1 MSISHEHKDNMFSSI
16 KRFENMLKNNETF
29 FFDIE
34 FYEDIIAQYH
44 QKHNI
49 ENVLLAANKG
59 LEQHPFSTELKFEKA
74 QALYVLGHYEEAMD
88 LVTEVLSM
96 QPGEFDCSLLQSNIY
111 LAKQMF
117 QEALATIQNISIYSS
132 DEKDRI
138 HLTLGRIYQGLGD
151 FEQAYQNFKIS
162 SELNPDNKEALI
174 ELASTFGSEE
184 DLQEGIEIIKQLLEQ
199 NPFDFYSWYNLGTLQ
214 DKAHLYEDAIDS
226 FEYVT
231 SLENS
236 FAPAHYNKGLCFMS
250 LEKYE
255 DALYSLNE
263 TLNIEGEQDIDLL
276 INIAGCEL
284 KLGNNNSAARYYK
297 KIIDR
302 QPVNHIALSGLGI
315 CLYEQEKWSEALH
328 FISRAVKVEP
338 EDIFYLFTKADT
350 EYLLGN
356 NFHAI
361 EDYKKIVTLAP
372 DYADAWINLSIVYTD
387 ICEYEESTAILKEA
401 LENCQENSEVIYR
414 IAASLILE
422 GNYKEAF
429 IYLEN
434 ALILDFEKHI
444 ILFEIFPELET
455 QKALIKIIDQYKD

>member
-1 MSISHEHKDNMFSSI
+1 
-16 KRFENMLKNNETF
+16 MLKNNETF
-29 FFDIE
+29 FFDID
-34 FYEDIIAQYH
+34 FYEDIIIQYH
-44 QKHNI
+44 QSHNI
-49 ENVLLAANKG
+49 QKVLIAANKG

-74 QALYVLGHYEEAMD
+74 QALYILGHYNEAME
-88 LVTEVLSM
+88 LATEVLNI

-111 LAKQMF
+111 IANEMY
-117 QEALATIQNISIYSS
+117 QEALDVLNNISIYSS

-151 FEQAYQNFKIS
+151 FEKAYNNFKIS
-162 SELNPDNKEALI
+162 SELNPENKEALI

-184 DLQEGIEIIKQLLEQ
+184 ELQESIEIIKQILEQ
-199 NPFDFYSWYNLGTLQ
+199 DPFDIHSWYNLGVIQ
-214 DKAHLYEDAIDS
+214 DKLHLYEDAVDS
-226 FEYVT
+226 FEYAT
-231 SLENS
+231 ALDST
-236 FAPAHYNKGLCFMS
+236 FAPAHFNKGLSFMG

-255 DALYSLNE
+255 DAILALQE
-263 TLNIEGEQDIDLL
+263 TLTLEGDQDVDLL

-284 KLGNNNSAARYYK
+284 KLEHNNIAAKYYQ
-297 KIIDR
+297 KIIET
-302 QPVNHIALSGLGI
+302 QPTNHIALSGLAI

-328 FISRAVKVEP
+328 YITRATKVEP

-356 NFHAI
+356 NFHSV
-361 EDYKKIVTLAP
+361 EDYKKILTLDP
-372 DYADAWINLSIVYTD
+372 YYADAWINLSIVYTD
-387 ICEYEESTAILKEA
+387 LCEYEDSTAVLKEA
-401 LENCQENSEVIYR
+401 LENCPENSEIIYR